1 MYIFLPFPGWHCVL
15 SHAFCLKTYVTRYA
29 LEEYVRELGI
39 VEVKEKYIVILD
51 ENEIFSSESWGQLC
65 F

>member
-1 MYIFLPFPGWHCVL
+1 ML
-15 SHAFCLKTYVTRYA
+15 SHTFCLKTYVTRYA

>member
-1 MYIFLPFPGWHCVL
+1 MYIFLPFPGLHCVL
-15 SHAFCLKTYVTRYA
+15 SCTFCLKIYVTWYA
-29 LEEYVRELGI
+29 LGEYVRELGI
-39 VEVKEKYIVILD
+39 VEIKEKCIVILD

>member
-1 MYIFLPFPGWHCVL
+1 ML
-15 SHAFCLKTYVTRYA
+15 SHTFCLKTYVTWYA

-39 VEVKEKYIVILD
+39 VEIKEKHVVILN